1 MSAPRSLA
9 QVDAAI
15 AAWRDRLAAASR
27 NVAEL
32 SELPE
37 FMALKAAARSGAGA
51 GEAGRI
57 VATVDELWQ
66 GVLLLGEALGR
77 AEAARAAG
85 ARLWMP
91 GSLDAVMQVLDGPSI
106 AVALGS
112 SPVLHRRLL
121 GQASDVA
128 RVSPAELLV
137 TMEGAFDSART
148 LLARISTAAEAGAAL
163 RARLQAAVDGLAAE
177 NRPEAADL
185 AARLA
190 SCPVSDPMAALD
202 ALEALRL
209 AVDAASAAAAA
220 SRAGRAQAAQAL
232 AAARTRLAH
241 LAELQAKAAQVL
253 AQAAPLVS
261 GSPLPGPAGDAAEL
275 PGWLDRLARTLEAG
289 RVEAFGVGLASWNA
303 LAARVAVGWQAVLD
317 DVAVR
322 LAQRDD
328 LRGRFGALQ
337 AKHRARHPGADPAL
351 DGIAAELRA
360 ALFGGPADLAAG
372 RRLLAVYE
380 AGLAR
385 PPVSVR

>member
-372 RRLLAVYE
+372 RRLLAAYE